1 MSLLL
6 CQGGRRGREKI
17 WKGEGSGKRRE
28 RKGEGRKLPG
38 LQIYIRGER
47 KEKAL
52 LCCVVDESELE
63 V

>member
-6 CQGGRRGREKI
+6 CQGEGEGGWKI
-17 WKGEGSGKRRE
+17 WKGEGSGKRRQ

-38 LQIYIRGER
+38 LQIYIGGER